1 MYFVCDM
8 HILYISLHYSHS
20 LSPPT
25 PHITHTQGD
34 SERARQIA
42 AEISAKMDQL
52 QKELQFEI
60 TKKVTEDFK
69 DPLGPLNALTQAAM
83 APLGEST
90 HGSVEL
96 VTSAVESDLLYVL
109 LCVCDVSYGT
119 CTRKLFVNASLK
131 VFN

>member
-1 MYFVCDM
+1 MGVAF
-8 HILYISLHYSHS
+8 LRPLSH
-20 LSPPT
+20 
-25 PHITHTQGD
+25 PHTHTQGD

-90 HGSVEL
+90 RGSVEL
-96 VTSAVESDLLYVL
+96 ATSTVESGLLYMS
-109 LCVCDVSYGT
+109 LCVCVYDVSYG
-119 CTRKLFVNASLK
+119 A
-131 VFN
+131 